1 MAESLFMMAQCRN
14 SFCRW
19 HGAAYERKDDL
30 YCPQCRGL
38 TRIWSTDLERHYT
51 IDRAERTL
59 AKARVQRAID
69 EHDARFD
76 ALNDARMAMHAAEA

>member
-1 MAESLFMMAQCRN
+1 V
-14 SFCRW
+14 
-19 HGAAYERKDDL
+19 
-30 YCPQCRGL
+30 PGL